1 MNIEFTGPASIAV
14 DGGVEY
20 RAKIDGA
27 DILCHFSYELLE
39 DVDPNEILGNP
50 LEQFQNH
57 QLKLLSIAEKKIL
70 DGHMHDGRVQVFTN
84 DLPM

>member
-27 DILCHFSYELLE
+27 DIICHFSYELLE

-70 DGHMHDGRVQVFTN
+70 DGHIHDDRLQVFTN

>member
-1 MNIEFTGPASIAV
+1 MNIEFIGPASIAV